1 MSDKDDELRFQPE
14 ATSSVK
20 EEEVIQLPASAE
32 PAWKLI
38 IVDDEEEVHTT
49 TRLVLSG
56 ISFEGRRI
64 EFLSAYSGEE
74 AKELIK
80 NNPDTAVILLDVVME
95 SEHSGLEVARYI
107 RSELEN
113 NFVRVILR
121 TGHPGQAPEM
131 EVILQYDIND
141 YKEKGDLTYQKLC
154 TAIIAALRSYKDIR
168 IIEKNR
174 LGLKKIID
182 ASSNLFQ
189 IHAPNK
195 LSNGVLDQLTSL
207 LMLDD
212 QSQMVPH
219 SGFTAVKQGRDY
231 VIVAAKG
238 RFNSLLYMP
247 VHQVVSHEIAQSV
260 DQAVSSGKS
269 IYQDGS
275 FLGFFRTRNETENLV
290 YLEVEQA
297 FSEMDQHLLEV
308 FSVNVAIAFD
318 NLSLNQEIVE
328 TQKEMIYT
336 LGEVVETRS
345 KETAHHVKRVAEIS
359 HLLAI
364 KAGLNEDYAQLLK
377 EASPMHDVGKVGI
390 ADTILNK
397 PGRLTAEEFEI
408 IKTHATIGYDILKNS
423 DRKVLHAASI
433 VALQHHERWDGKGY
447 PEGNKAEGFHI
458 FGRVT
463 GLADVFDAL
472 SHPRI
477 YKEAWELD
485 RILELIRNERGKQFD
500 PNLVDLFLNNLDEFL
515 AIQKALPDESSGK

>member
-1 MSDKDDELRFQPE
+1 MSTNGDELKFKPE
-14 ATSSVK
+14 DDSPVVTEEISTTPEPSV
-20 EEEVIQLPASAE
+20 

-49 TRLVLSG
+49 TRLVLAG

-74 AKELIK
+74 AKVLIK
-80 NNPDTAVILLDVVME
+80 QHPDTAVILLDVVME
-95 SEHSGLEVARYI
+95 TEHSGLEVARFI
-107 RSELEN
+107 RSELDN
-113 NFVRVILR
+113 KFVRVILR

-131 EVILQYDIND
+131 DVILKYDIND

-154 TAIIAALRSYKDIR
+154 TAIIASLRSYKDLR

-174 LGLKKIID
+174 LGLKQIID

-195 LSNGVLDQLTSL
+195 LSAGVLDQITSL

-212 QSQMVPH
+212 QSLSVPH
-219 SGFTAVKQGRDY
+219 SGFTAVKQDRDY

-238 RFNSLLYMP
+238 RFNSLIYMP
-247 VHQVVSHEIAQSV
+247 VQQVVSGEIVQYI
-260 DQAVSSGKS
+260 DKAVSTGKS
-269 IYQDGS
+269 LYQDGC
-275 FLGFFRTRNETENLV
+275 FIGYFRARNDSENLV

-297 FSEMDQHLLEV
+297 FSEMDKHLLEV

-318 NLSLNQEIVE
+318 NISLNQEIVE

-345 KETAHHVKRVAEIS
+345 KETAYHVKRVAEIS
-359 HLLAI
+359 HLLAL

-390 ADTILNK
+390 PDTILNK
-397 PGRLTAEEFEI
+397 PGKLTSDEFEV
-408 IKTHATIGYDILKNS
+408 IKTHTAIGYDILKNS
-423 DRKVLHAASI
+423 ERKVLHAAAT
-433 VALQHHERWDGKGY
+433 VALQHHERWDGQGY
-447 PEGNKAEGFHI
+447 PEGKKAEGFHI
-458 FGRVT
+458 FGRIT
-463 GLADVFDAL
+463 SLADVFDAL
-472 SHPRI
+472 SHPRV
-477 YKEAWELD
+477 YKEAWALD
-485 RILELIRNERGKQFD
+485 RILELIKAEKGKQFD
-500 PNLVDLFLNNLDEFL
+500 PNLVDLFLNNLDEFI
-515 AIQKALPDESSGK
+515 AIQNASPDK